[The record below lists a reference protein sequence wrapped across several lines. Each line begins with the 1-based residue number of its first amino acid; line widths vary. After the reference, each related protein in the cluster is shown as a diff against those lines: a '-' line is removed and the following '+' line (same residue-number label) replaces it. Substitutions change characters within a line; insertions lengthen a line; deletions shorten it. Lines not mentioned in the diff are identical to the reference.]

1 MSDLSQVHQFG
12 KFLIK
17 IKIIYTVFT
26 FIQGGQI
33 ILRLD
38 AAADMALF
46 LHMPAAVADNSQPT
60 FLL

>member
-12 KFLIK
+12 KFFIK

-26 FIQGGQI
+26 CIQGGQI
-33 ILRLD
+33 ILRLA

-46 LHMPAAVADNSQPT
+46 LHMPAEVAEN
-60 FLL
+60 